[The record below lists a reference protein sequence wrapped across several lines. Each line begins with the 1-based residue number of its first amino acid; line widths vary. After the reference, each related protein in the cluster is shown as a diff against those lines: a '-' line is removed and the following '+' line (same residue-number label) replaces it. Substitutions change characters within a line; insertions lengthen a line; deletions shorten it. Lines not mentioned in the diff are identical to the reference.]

1 MKMRYH
7 LISNKYLKY
16 MIKGI
21 WVVNKVKLHLM
32 HLIKAYKLYSVVENH
47 HKNLCKDQQIIIKNL
62 QIMIKQNI
70 IFITIKIILNKKM
83 K

>member
-1 MKMRYH
+1 
-7 LISNKYLKY
+7 
-16 MIKGI
+16 
-21 WVVNKVKLHLM
+21 M